1 MGKRPHTN
9 TIGGLPSLLRPPN
22 TAMPGTRGLTTGT
35 YIKQSF
41 PYLNL
46 VVIHVAASQRT
57 RSMSWDPNTPLP
69 PNRRH
74 QSSTQP
80 TSLPATHKRR
90 EDFRHALVRMIMYVL
105 SYIYNTT
112 YIHGTVL
119 SSSYRQYPD
128 EESEESGDTT
138 EKNVLVSITISR
150 IRPPFYF
157 VNFLVALPLLYS
169 KRHRY

>member
-1 MGKRPHTN
+1 MQHRTKPSWQEAPPTFKLFPGVPPASSMGKRPHTN

-22 TAMPGTRGLTTGT
+22 TAMPSTRGLSTGT
-35 YIKQSF
+35 YIKHSF

-46 VVIHVAASQRT
+46 VVIHVAASQRN

-90 EDFRHALVRMIMYVL
+90 EDFRHALVRMIMYV
-105 SYIYNTT
+105 
-112 YIHGTVL
+112 
-119 SSSYRQYPD
+119 SSYMHIIPVRPHIYMGLFYPRLIG
-128 EESEESGDTT
+128 SIQTKKV
-138 EKNVLVSITISR
+138 KNLVI
-150 IRPPFYF
+150 
-157 VNFLVALPLLYS
+157 LL
-169 KRHRY
+169 KKMF